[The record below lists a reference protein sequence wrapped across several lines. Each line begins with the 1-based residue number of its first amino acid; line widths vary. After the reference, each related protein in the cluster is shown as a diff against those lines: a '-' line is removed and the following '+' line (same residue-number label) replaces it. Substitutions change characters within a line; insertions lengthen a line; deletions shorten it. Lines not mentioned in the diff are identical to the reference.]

1 MVKNKKLI
9 VLILQLALMGV
20 FVMGT
25 YTFSQKELK
34 LTTVYQFAKK
44 MNANAEIEISDLKKV
59 SIPESAVGKGFL
71 TEKEYKEIEN
81 GNKVVATKVEAGQY
95 VYSNQIINSDKVDPF
110 EKIDLS
116 KYRKITIPV
125 SYATAVS
132 GEISKGDRVD
142 LAFRGELE
150 GENGGDATY
159 STVFMQDVL
168 VYSVNTGD
176 GFEYVEHTQVKKSQ
190 MNSTDGSEETGI
202 SSVDYENP
210 IALITLAVPMH
221 DVEEIIAR
229 VGLGEI
235 TVLGR
240 FDTSVDTDA
249 PGFYLGP
256 NQDTSVIAVNK
267 EVEK

>member
-59 SIPESAVGKGFL
+59 SIPVSAVGRGFL

-95 VYSNQIINSDKVDPF
+95 VYSNQIIDSDKVDPF

-150 GENGGDATY
+150 DENGGDATY
-159 STVFMQDVL
+159 STVFMQNVL

-176 GFEYVEHTQVKKSQ
+176 GFEYVEHTQVRKSQ
-190 MNSTDGSEETGI
+190 MNSTDDSEETGI

-249 PGFYLGP
+249 PGFYLGQSQ
-256 NQDTSVIAVNK
+256 NASVIAINK
-267 EVEK
+267 QVEK